1 LTGPSPLAT
10 LAATVSE
17 AQQLRILHVDGDTF
31 FASCEIAMDAS
42 LSGRPVWV
50 GGGRTGDGIVIAAN
64 RLAKRYGIK
73 TGTACFEAK
82 RLCPQAILAQAIQG
96 KLTPQN
102 PNDEP
107 ATALLKRLHEQ
118 REAESPPKRRKQMGA
133 S

>member
-1 LTGPSPLAT
+1 MTGSSRPARLDT
-10 LAATVSE
+10 TVSE

-64 RLAKRYGIK
+64 RLAKRYGIG

-82 RLCPQAILAQAIQG
+82 RLCPHGVLPSRITTITAASLARCFA
-96 KLTPQN
+96 
-102 PNDEP
+102 
-107 ATALLKRLHEQ
+107 
-118 REAESPPKRRKQMGA
+118 
-133 S
+133 